1 MIKFKNEAAITSPLA
16 VFYSSA
22 LMITLKIFYIY
33 YVFPSEAYRG
43 YIYNN
48 HGYLFE
54 IFSLIIG
61 LVPLSIISKRLNKP
75 ADYTLSILF
84 VFIYIPSI
92 SIGAYILDNQIQ
104 SISFYFTNIVGILC
118 LILSINFFSK
128 YFLFNKLIR
137 LPNQLDYQIF
147 ITFVC
152 ILLGY
157 CFISIIQNISYLS
170 SIQSMS
176 DIYELRLN
184 NRGNSGDI
192 SGYLYAILRSLIIIL
207 FVYLFF
213 ETKKKLIKFLYFSII
228 ILICMDQLVSLF
240 IRSHF
245 YVLIILVGIGYL
257 FKNNLH
263 NFYYIPATALII
275 SLTFFTVDYIFRI
288 EFLSYTF
295 VRRLLVVPGVIG
307 AFYFEYVNEIG
318 TFFELE
324 YASRFF
330 NFDEVT
336 YTIGAYSDPG
346 NFEINMNSH
355 FWSISY
361 AYLGVIGIIITS
373 IVSGLIL
380 SILNNVKRNPFLAVL
395 FCVYFGLIWSE
406 QSLWSSMLSNG
417 IIFCVL
423 FYLMYTLSSSTK
435 WNRL

>member
-1 MIKFKNEAAITSPLA
+1 
-16 VFYSSA
+16 
-22 LMITLKIFYIY
+22 
-33 YVFPSEAYRG
+33 
-43 YIYNN
+43 
-48 HGYLFE
+48 
-54 IFSLIIG
+54 
-61 LVPLSIISKRLNKP
+61 
-75 ADYTLSILF
+75 
-84 VFIYIPSI
+84 
-92 SIGAYILDNQIQ
+92 
-104 SISFYFTNIVGILC
+104 
-118 LILSINFFSK
+118 
-128 YFLFNKLIR
+128 
-137 LPNQLDYQIF
+137 
-147 ITFVC
+147 
-152 ILLGY
+152 
-157 CFISIIQNISYLS
+157 
-170 SIQSMS
+170 MS

-295 VRRLLVVPGVIG
+295 VRRLLVVPGVTG

-346 NFEINMNSH
+346 NFEINMNSN

-406 QSLWSSMLSNG
+406 QSLWSSCYPMG
-417 IIFCVL
+417 L
-423 FYLMYTLSSSTK
+423 FFVYYFT
-435 WNRL
+435 

>member
-33 YVFPSEAYRG
+33 YVFPSESYRG

-192 SGYLYAILRSLIIIL
+192 SGYLYAIL
-207 FVYLFF
+207 
-213 ETKKKLIKFLYFSII
+213 
-228 ILICMDQLVSLF
+228 
-240 IRSHF
+240 
-245 YVLIILVGIGYL
+245 
-257 FKNNLH
+257 
-263 NFYYIPATALII
+263 A
-275 SLTFFTVDYIFRI
+275 
-288 EFLSYTF
+288 
-295 VRRLLVVPGVIG
+295 
-307 AFYFEYVNEIG
+307 
-318 TFFELE
+318 
-324 YASRFF
+324 
-330 NFDEVT
+330 
-336 YTIGAYSDPG
+336 
-346 NFEINMNSH
+346 
-355 FWSISY
+355 
-361 AYLGVIGIIITS
+361 
-373 IVSGLIL
+373 
-380 SILNNVKRNPFLAVL
+380 
-395 FCVYFGLIWSE
+395 
-406 QSLWSSMLSNG
+406 
-417 IIFCVL
+417 
-423 FYLMYTLSSSTK
+423 
-435 WNRL
+435 